1 MFPCQDTPGIKATY
15 SAKVKSILPVLMS
28 GLRVSPPSE
37 ETLEPGKEVQYVYD
51 QVTTVQ
57 CRFVQPVLT
66 PWKACRHPIVP
77 HRYRVRRTRLQGFR
91 PAAGQ
96 ELEDG
101 MLGRGT
107 SAALVSKTG
116 GRFS

>member
-15 SAKVKSILPVLMS
+15 SAKVRSILPVLMS

-37 ETLEPGKEVQYVYD
+37 ETLEPGKEVEYVYD

-57 CRFVQPVLT
+57 CRFVQSVLI
-66 PWKACRHPIVP
+66 PQKACRHPIVP
-77 HRYRVRRTRLQGFR
+77 HRYRVRRARLQGLR

-101 MLGRGT
+101 VLGRGT
-107 SAALVSKTG
+107 SAAIGSNTG
-116 GRFS
+116 DRLS